1 MDEVKSKLDRH
12 LIVPS
17 VRRGGGLVLLWRS
30 SMKVDVQ
37 TYSPNHIDAIVTD
50 DHGNRKWRFTGFYG
64 HTETGK
70 REESWRLLEELERRY
85 ALPWICMG
93 DFNEILHLAEN
104 VGGSLRPE
112 RQMNNFRATINR
124 CKLRDLGYVGA
135 DYTWSRRL
143 GARGWVKER
152 LDRALVSLE
161 WKTMFPKVRLFHV
174 ATSASNHS
182 MLVLKNPRTG

>member
-1 MDEVKSKLDRH
+1 
-12 LIVPS
+12 
-17 VRRGGGLVLLWRS
+17 
-30 SMKVDVQ
+30 
-37 TYSPNHIDAIVTD
+37 
-50 DHGNRKWRFTGFYG
+50 
-64 HTETGK
+64 
-70 REESWRLLEELERRY
+70 
-85 ALPWICMG
+85 
-93 DFNEILHLAEN
+93 
-104 VGGSLRPE
+104 
-112 RQMNNFRATINR
+112 MNSFRATINR
-124 CKLRDLGYVGA
+124 CKLQDLGYVGA